1 MSKHLKDHFHPHEGN
16 DNHPHAYRKGSA
28 IALALVVGL
37 VLVVSALQT
46 GYINRSGQFMSS
58 VLPAVLVDLTNEDRT
73 DNGLH
78 SLEPNETLAE
88 AAQMKAN
95 HMAEEGYFAHD
106 APDGTTPWEW
116 FQEAGYTYRSAGE
129 NLAVNFADS
138 EMVEDAWMNSPPHRK
153 NILAEKFTEVG
164 IATARGEYEGKE
176 TVFVVQMFG
185 RPAQSEL
192 SERESNNESEDS
204 TVAAASEDDENEEFA
219 DNSTASEEEDD
230 PAEEE
235 ADEDPETEEA
245 DDSGFRM
252 QDGVRVQG
260 SNTSSPTTSTQGSS
274 ENREVAHQTQHYD
287 DSQAA
292 MTDDELVST
301 DTATTS
307 TTTTDS
313 ESGTATPTAVA
324 QVQGGQGA
332 ALTPQATIFEHL
344 LSRPQLI
351 FQTLIVTL
359 ASLIALAL
367 LISVAVEAKKH
378 HIKQAGYSLMALIIL
393 AGVFYFG
400 SNLLF
405 PEPTIASQSD
415 SRLEASI
422 SDRG

>member
-37 VLVVSALQT
+37 VLVVTALQT

-73 DNGLH
+73 ERGLH
-78 SLEPNETLAE
+78 SLEPNKELKK

-95 HMAEEGYFAHD
+95 HMVEEGYFAHD

-116 FQEAGYTYRSAGE
+116 FQRAGYQYRSAGE

-138 EMVEDAWMNSPPHRK
+138 EMVEEAWMESPPHRK
-153 NILAEKFTEVG
+153 NILADKFTEIG
-164 IATARGEYEGKE
+164 IATTRGEYKGKE

-185 RPAQSEL
+185 KPSQSEL
-192 SERESNNESEDS
+192 AEREREKEQEGDK
-204 TVAAASEDDENEEFA
+204 VAQADDENVQSSESQRKKETTTKE
-219 DNSTASEEEDD
+219 DGSSTSTDKGNGGREY
-230 PAEEE
+230 
-235 ADEDPETEEA
+235 
-245 DDSGFRM
+245 RV

-260 SNTSSPTTSTQGSS
+260 SNTTTST
-274 ENREVAHQTQHYD
+274 ENSQKSISYNNQTQAQEQESKTSHE
-287 DSQAA
+287 AN
-292 MTDDELVST
+292 
-301 DTATTS
+301 TS
-307 TTTTDS
+307 TVVNIKA
-313 ESGTATPTAVA
+313 GTATPTAAA

-332 ALTPQATIFEHL
+332 TLAPQQASTFAHL
-344 LSRPQLI
+344 ISRPQLI
-351 FQTLIVTL
+351 FQTLILTL

-367 LISVAVEAKKH
+367 LISIAVEAKKH
-378 HIKQAGYSLMALIIL
+378 HIKQAGYSLVALIIL

-400 SNLLF
+400 SSLLF
-405 PEPTIASQSD
+405 PEPTIAGQSD